1 MRKLFLALLFLSL
14 NIVAQDFEFD
24 TMTLYATKFKQ
35 YDTNILTY
43 TNSKIDTYSLRIY
56 KNENSYE
63 AKLYDY
69 KKNKIH
75 YFKVNEL
82 KLNDGIL
89 NNFIY
94 VTSEKFRNAGEAVFS
109 KCVYDFETIENNGDI
124 KKVKLNVYKNYKR
137 KKSILHYELLL
148 KANDFNLF
156 HAFRVS
162 CIHPFEFIQK
172 FNYNQNCS
180 VETAKGITLSGDIIQ
195 HRLVEYKKVNFI
207 LRIPK

>member
-1 MRKLFLALLFLSL
+1 MRKIFLALLFLSL
-14 NIVAQDFEFD
+14 NISAQDFEFD

-35 YDTNILTY
+35 YDSNILTY
-43 TNSKIDTYSLRIY
+43 TNSKTDSYSLRIY

-63 AKLYDY
+63 ARLYDY
-69 KKNKIH
+69 KNNKIH

-82 KLNDGIL
+82 KSNDGIS

-94 VTSEKFRNAGEAVFS
+94 ENTIKFTETGEGIFS
-109 KCVYDFETIENNGDI
+109 KYVYAFETIETDGDV

-137 KKSILHYELLL
+137 KKSIMHYELQL
-148 KANDFNLF
+148 KANDLNLF

-172 FNYNQNCS
+172 FNCNQNYS
-180 VETAKGITLSGDIIQ
+180 VEKAKGVTLSGDMIQ

-207 LRIPK
+207 LRIP